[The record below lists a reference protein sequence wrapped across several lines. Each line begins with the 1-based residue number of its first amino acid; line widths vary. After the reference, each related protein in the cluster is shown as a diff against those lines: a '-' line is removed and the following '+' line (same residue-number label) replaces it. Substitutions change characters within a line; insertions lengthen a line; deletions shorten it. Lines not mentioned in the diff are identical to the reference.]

1 MAREHEKS
9 AAPVAPGLFSRVR
22 SAAGKAFDF
31 LNRPIFYKGK
41 LPEVNM
47 PAARSIFKNPVA
59 WAGQM
64 GRGYLGHLKSLGE
77 RGGVARE
84 LKSIDPLSLGLL
96 VVPELTGQ
104 GIISGVSKAP
114 EGEKTRELGSAL
126 GGLLG
131 GQLMWR
137 TGLLGSIG
145 GSYLGSRLGETV
157 ASSVAGRKKKKRS
170 PELMSPSSGV
180 TPGTAEQPMILG
192 QHEHFYPDYMKTSEK
207 LPEVSGTSP
216 QLSLGGP
223 GREEVA
229 SRGRVSNRNNEYFG
243 GESLRN
249 VGDLAQL
256 FYAGRGLGSQGG
268 QPYADGSIFRHLGLD
283 PSGKVNPKS
292 KRELGDSS
300 LDSASSDYL

>member
-1 MAREHEKS
+1 M
-9 AAPVAPGLFSRVR
+9 VL
-22 SAAGKAFDF
+22 
-31 LNRPIFYKGK
+31 
-41 LPEVNM
+41 
-47 PAARSIFKNPVA
+47 
-59 WAGQM
+59 
-64 GRGYLGHLKSLGE
+64 
-77 RGGVARE
+77 
-84 LKSIDPLSLGLL
+84 
-96 VVPELTGQ
+96 PELTGQ
-104 GIISGVSKAP
+104 GILAAAKDAP
-114 EGEKTRELGSAL
+114 EGEKATTLGGAL

-137 TGLLGSIG
+137 TGLLGSLG
-145 GSYLGSRLGETV
+145 GSYLGSRLGERLV
-157 ASSVAGRKKKKRS
+157 GSIAGKKKKQPKPLS
-170 PELMSPSSGV
+170 PMTPGQGA
-180 TPGTAEQPMILG
+180 TPGTAVMPEILG
-192 QHEHFYPDYMKTSEK
+192 QHVDRETEPMKIGVS
-207 LPEVSGTSP
+207 LPEVAGTSP

-223 GREEVA
+223 GREDVA